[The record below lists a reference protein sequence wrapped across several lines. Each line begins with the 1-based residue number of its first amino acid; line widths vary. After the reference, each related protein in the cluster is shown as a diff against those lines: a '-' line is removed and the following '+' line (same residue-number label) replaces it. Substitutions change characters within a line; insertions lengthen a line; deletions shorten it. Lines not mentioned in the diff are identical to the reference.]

1 MLLLDSGILTRV
13 MKMVH
18 PPVLLTQNCSN
29 IIVNSVMGSTFPMGF
44 TMSVPNGT
52 CVIPTAMVA
61 KVFLSKDQSVI
72 VGRYQSETIRVLSE
86 EYLEINL
93 LGHFPALI

>member
-1 MLLLDSGILTRV
+1 MLLLDSGTLTRV
-13 MKMVH
+13 MEMIH
-18 PPVLLTQNCSN
+18 PPILLAQDWDN

-52 CVIPTAMVA
+52 CVIPTAMVT

-72 VGRYQSETIRVLSE
+72 IGRYQSETIRVLSE

-93 LGHFPALI
+93 LSHFPALI